1 MRFEDVSGSDPEYF
15 NYTENNSNIL
25 KLIDIKAI
33 DSYNVSVLLINT
45 VLTKVRF
52 LKISSFNDSGQIY
65 LIEKV
70 LKRPNLSINELLG
83 ARL

>member
-15 NYTENNSNIL
+15 NYTENNSNLL